1 MSDVWAPR
9 YRQAAFGAFLL
20 KSDDAS
26 KALDLA
32 YRDVLKAFDAFLA
45 AQPAGKPLILA
56 GHSQGALHLSR
67 LLADRRDVLKDRLV
81 AAYVVGWPLS
91 ATADLPMM
99 NRTACAAP
107 DETGCIL
114 SWQSFAEPANP
125 ALVMDA
131 WIGTKAANG
140 IVRQR
145 RDMVCVN
152 PLTGTAG
159 GSAPPSANLGTLQPS
174 ADFATATV
182 ASGQVGARCDN
193 GLLLVGVQFP
203 TVGGFVLPGN
213 NYHPFDYALFWGS
226 IRADAARRLAAFAA
240 DDHRELRSTF
250 ARRLPTSGGRLLAL
264 DVGTKTI
271 GLATCDAGWSFA
283 TAAETLIRTK
293 FTADLAT
300 LRRFIADEWHRRPG
314 GRPAAQHGRQRQSP
328 HPVGPRL
335 FPQPGTPRPAP
346 PAVGR
351 ALVDRRGRTGD
362 DRRRHEPRQARH
374 QSRRPCR
381 RAHPAGRD
389 RRAGQSA

>member
-1 MSDVWAPR
+1 MLARRFLGCVFFLTILAVIGAFLFYQYGASMLVKQATPKGHFVAPPPSDTGPDYASNANWLAKPGAGTNLAEWRPDQGDGTPAPPPILRPRDAATFFIHPTTYLERDRWNAALIPDATSEGRTQTFVRSQASVFNDVSDVWAPR

-26 KALDLA
+26 NALDLA

-45 AQPAGKPLILA
+45 AQPADKPLILA

-67 LLADRRDVLKDRLV
+67 LLADRRDALNGRLV

-91 ATADLPMM
+91 ATADLPTM
-99 NRTACAAP
+99 NRTACARP

-125 ALVMDA
+125 ALVMES

-152 PLTGTAG
+152 PLTGSAG
-159 GSAPPSANLGTLQPS
+159 GAAPPSANLGTLQPS

-182 ASGQVGARCDN
+182 APGQVGARCED
-193 GLLLVGVQFP
+193 GLLLVGGALP

-226 IRADAARRLAAFAA
+226 IRADVAGRLAAF
-240 DDHRELRSTF
+240 
-250 ARRLPTSGGRLLAL
+250 
-264 DVGTKTI
+264 
-271 GLATCDAGWSFA
+271 
-283 TAAETLIRTK
+283 
-293 FTADLAT
+293 
-300 LRRFIADEWHRRPG
+300 
-314 GRPAAQHGRQRQSP
+314 RQ
-328 HPVGPRL
+328 
-335 FPQPGTPRPAP
+335 
-346 PAVGR
+346 
-351 ALVDRRGRTGD
+351 
-362 DRRRHEPRQARH
+362 
-374 QSRRPCR
+374 
-381 RAHPAGRD
+381 
-389 RRAGQSA
+389 